1 MYLLQKC
8 WNLCMSEKFNK
19 PGNAEDLGFE
29 RRDLTPKAVFAF
41 LISLAI
47 IGVLIHFALK
57 GMFGYFEAYER
68 QHQPAENPLVK
79 TGTELPPA
87 TSNAHV
93 DTTFPEPRLER
104 NERLEINSFRLQ
116 EEQTLHSYGWVDQPA
131 GVVRIPI
138 DRAMQ
143 LIAERGLPTRPQAGT
158 VPPSPVNL
166 ARQAAER
173 SDTSQQQQKKK

>member
-1 MYLLQKC
+1 
-8 WNLCMSEKFNK
+8 MSEELNK
-19 PGNAEDLGFE
+19 SGNAEDLGFE
-29 RRDLTPKAVFAF
+29 HQDLTARAVFAF

-47 IGVLIHFALK
+47 VGVLIHFALK

-68 QHQPAENPLVK
+68 QHQPAVENPLVK
-79 TGTELPPA
+79 TGTGRPPA
-87 TSNAHV
+87 ASNAHV

-104 NERLEINSFRLQ
+104 NERLEINGFRLR
-116 EEQTLHSYGWVDQPA
+116 EEQTLHSYGWVDQEA

-143 LIAERGLPTRPQAGT
+143 LIAQRGLSTRPQAGI

-166 ARQAAER
+166 ARQAAQR
-173 SDTSQQQQKKK
+173 SDTSQQPGKKK

>member
-1 MYLLQKC
+1 
-8 WNLCMSEKFNK
+8 MSEELNK
-19 PGNAEDLGFE
+19 PGNAEDIGFE
-29 RRDLTPKAVFAF
+29 HQDLTPRAVFAF

-68 QHQPAENPLVK
+68 QHQPPVENPLVK
-79 TGTELPPA
+79 TGTEVPA
-87 TSNAHV
+87 AVSNAHV
-93 DTTFPEPRLER
+93 DSIFPEPRLER
-104 NERLEINSFRLQ
+104 NERLEIESFRLR
-116 EEQTLHSYGWVDQPA
+116 EEQTLHSYGWVDQQA
-131 GVVRIPI
+131 EVVRIPI
-138 DRAMQ
+138 DRAIE

-173 SDTSQQQQKKK
+173 FDTSQQQEKKK

>member
-1 MYLLQKC
+1 
-8 WNLCMSEKFNK
+8 MSEEFNK
-19 PGNAEDLGFE
+19 SGNAEDLGFE
-29 RRDLTPKAVFAF
+29 HQDLTPRAVFAF

-47 IGVLIHFALK
+47 VGVLIHFALK

-68 QHQPAENPLVK
+68 QHQPAAENPLVK
-79 TGTELPPA
+79 TRTELPPA
-87 TSNAHV
+87 PSNAHV

-104 NERLEINSFRLQ
+104 NERLEINQFRLQ
-116 EEQTLHSYGWVDQPA
+116 EEQTLHSYGWVDQQA

-143 LIAERGLPTRPQAGT
+143 LIAQRGLSTRPQAGT

-173 SDTSQQQQKKK
+173 SDTSQQPQKKK

>member
-1 MYLLQKC
+1 
-8 WNLCMSEKFNK
+8 MSEELNK
-19 PGNAEDLGFE
+19 PGNAEDIGFE
-29 RRDLTPKAVFAF
+29 HQDLTPRAVFAF

-68 QHQPAENPLVK
+68 QHQPQAENPLVK
-79 TGTELPPA
+79 TGTELPAAP
-87 TSNAHV
+87 SNARV
-93 DTTFPEPRLER
+93 DATFPAPRLER
-104 NERLEINSFRLQ
+104 NERLEINDFRLH
-116 EEQTLHSYGWVDQPA
+116 EEQTLHSYGWVDQQA

-143 LIAERGLPTRPQAGT
+143 LIAQRGLPMRPQAGT

-166 ARQAAER
+166 ARQAAQR
-173 SDTSQQQQKKK
+173 SDTSQQQGKKK